1 MAVVLALH
9 DAFPFQYRIQV
20 LARFHAYA
28 VQLCQRI
35 ESVLLDKAQ
44 KVFQQIDVILPE
56 PAQDSLSYLKHCQ
69 RRRQH
74 FQVFNGDAPLL
85 ERYNNPHRS
94 TVDVPFGQKRPAVPV
109 SHPNRL
115 KLLPFLR
122 HGIPIVHN
130 LFYRPLIHR
139 GQFFCRKAVF
149 LHKFLHAVFP
159 CQQRTEASRAWAFS
173 SAWTSS

>member
-1 MAVVLALH
+1 M
-9 DAFPFQYRIQV
+9 
-20 LARFHAYA
+20 
-28 VQLCQRI
+28 QLCQRI

-56 PAQDSLSYLKHCQ
+56 PAQDSRSYLKHCQ

-85 ERYNNPHRS
+85 ERYDNPHRS
-94 TVDVPFGQKRPAVPV
+94 TVDVPFGQKRPAIPV
-109 SHPNRL
+109 SHSNRL

-149 LHKFLHAVFP
+149 LRKFLHAVFP
-159 CQQRTEASRAWAFS
+159 CQQGAENILLPGVFYLHGHLPDKPFKTMHAVVFLLH
-173 SAWTSS
+173 